1 MWYNNKDAKG
11 KRLSVKMPQTPS
23 VIDSIS
29 EGYRSVHRR
38 PLLLLLPILLNLY
51 LWFGVQISFSPLLN
65 TLVDLLQREQRAA
78 GETAAAEQVEQ
89 LRQAAGWDMQP
100 ALAALNFI
108 PRLSLNQVEASQSAA
123 ALGLPMVR
131 PVLPALSAGR
141 PTVVVGSVGGALLA
155 LLLVNLVALGLSAPF
170 LTRMAE
176 AVRDDRA
183 GLAQWLRR
191 TWRALLA
198 IAGYVGIVAGV
209 ALALGLPFL
218 LLVSVL
224 AALSQG
230 LALMTL
236 FILFIAWF
244 WGSVYIGF
252 TPEAIAVSGIGPLR
266 ALRASFE
273 IVRQNILATLGFLA
287 LSYII
292 GVGSGVIWLMLQ
304 SSFASA
310 GLVVGAVGSAYIGSG
325 LLAARMAFYRER
337 LRRWQ
342 ATVGARS

>member
-11 KRLSVKMPQTPS
+11 KRLSVNMPQTPS
-23 VIDSIS
+23 VIDTLS

-51 LWFGVQISFSPLLN
+51 LWFGVQISFGPLLN
-65 TLVDLLQREQRAA
+65 TLVDLMQSQQRMA
-78 GETAAAEQVEQ
+78 GENTAAEQIEQ

-100 ALAALNFI
+100 TLAALNFI
-108 PRLSLNQVEASQSAA
+108 PRLTLNQVDASQSAG
-123 ALGLPMVR
+123 ALGMPMVR
-131 PVLPALSAGR
+131 PVLPVLSAGR
-141 PTVVVGSVGGALLA
+141 PTLVIGSVGGALLT

-170 LTRMAE
+170 LTRLAE
-176 AVRDDRA
+176 AVRGDQTS
-183 GLAQWLRR
+183 LAQWLRR
-191 TWRALLA
+191 AWRALLA
-198 IAGYVGIVAGV
+198 ITGYAAIVVGVV
-209 ALALGLPFL
+209 LAVGLPFF
-218 LLVSVL
+218 LLVSVMVV
-224 AALSQG
+224 LSPA
-230 LALMTL
+230 LALMAL
-236 FILFIAWF
+236 FVLFMVWF
-244 WGSVYIGF
+244 WGNIYIGF
-252 TPEAIAVSGIGPLR
+252 TPEAIAVSGIGPLK

-304 SSFASA
+304 NTFASA
-310 GLVVGAVGSAYIGSG
+310 GLIIGSVGSAYIGSG

-342 ATVGARS
+342 ATVGARG